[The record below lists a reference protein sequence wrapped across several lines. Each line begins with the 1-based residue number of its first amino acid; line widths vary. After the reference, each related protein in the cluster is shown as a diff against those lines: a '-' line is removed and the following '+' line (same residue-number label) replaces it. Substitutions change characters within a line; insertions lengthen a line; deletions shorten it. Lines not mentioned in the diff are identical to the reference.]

1 MLPYLTAA
9 RHAITTI
16 PMETQELLL
25 LRMVV
30 PSLDCDALAVLFLK
44 AVTLAGKG
52 EHVGNACYRA
62 GQRPLLWG
70 LLLRGVRNP
79 LPPFPGRLEGSG
91 MGNGDGLSSAPQ
103 TDGDWGRGARHHTR
117 LWLKLDLSPLKDW
130 SLV

>member
-1 MLPYLTAA
+1 VLPYLTAA
-9 RHAITTI
+9 RHAITAI

-52 EHVGNACYRA
+52 EHVGNACYREL
-62 GQRPLLWG
+62 GSGPCF
-70 LLLRGVRNP
+70 GVFCSGGSGT

-103 TDGDWGRGARHHTR
+103 TDGDRGRGARHHAR

>member
-9 RHAITTI
+9 RHAITAI

-52 EHVGNACYRA
+52 EHVGNACYRE
-62 GQRPLLWG
+62 L
-70 LLLRGVRNP
+70 
-79 LPPFPGRLEGSG
+79 GSG
-91 MGNGDGLSSAPQ
+91 PCFGVFCSGGSGTHCPHSLAGWRAVGWAMGMGSALPHRQMGTGEGGLG
-103 TDGDWGRGARHHTR
+103 TTLGFG
-117 LWLKLDLSPLKDW
+117 
-130 SLV
+130 